1 MSERN
6 HLSAT
11 LSAAVME
18 TAEEQEAVLFHSYPC
33 AYYVQSPSTLSHAN
47 SSDIRNPAE
56 VSTCHSPLPSD
67 TFPNAHHHHHRNPT
81 QEASR
86 FTLSHYSSS
95 RGSNHGAGTDNGEA
109 RLIVGRGNG
118 GDCEE
123 EEEEGEGNEE
133 GYYGKRK
140 RGCWKRYFT
149 YRNSDSNA
157 WICLQLSWRAIFSM
171 GIALLVFYIVTNPP
185 SPIITV
191 KVGEIEEF
199 MLGEGVD
206 KTGVGTKILT
216 CNCTMDVIVDNHSK
230 LFGLHILPPS
240 LHMSFGPLPIAASQG
255 PRLYAESGRTRFRLS
270 VGTSN
275 KAMYGAG
282 RDMEDKLD
290 SGIGL
295 ELTIRLNFISNYR
308 VVWKFISPHFHRHV
322 QCLLLLRKPYDR
334 NPHTRSFNSTCFTS

>member
-1 MSERN
+1 MSEKSSLR
-6 HLSAT
+6 HSLRR
-11 LSAAVME
+11 VME

-56 VSTCHSPLPSD
+56 SSACHSPLPSD
-67 TFPNAHHHHHRNPT
+67 TFPNGHHHCNPT

-109 RLIVGRGNG
+109 RLIVGCSNG
-118 GDCEE
+118 RDCDEE
-123 EEEEGEGNEE
+123 EEEDEDGDEE
-133 GYYGKRK
+133 GYYGKKK
-140 RGCWKRYFT
+140 RGYWKRYFT

-185 SPIITV
+185 SPIISV

-216 CNCTMDVIVDNHSK
+216 CNCTMNVIVDNHSK

-240 LHMSFGPLPIAASQG
+240 IHMSFGPLPIATSQG
-255 PRLYAESGRTRFRLS
+255 PRMYAESGTTTFQLS
-270 VGTSN
+270 VGISN
-275 KAMYGAG
+275 KPMYGAG
-282 RDMEDKLD
+282 RDMEDKLE
-290 SGIGL
+290 SGMGL
-295 ELTIRLNFISNYR
+295 ELTIRVNFISNYR
-308 VVWKFISPHFHRHV
+308 VVWKIIRPHFHRRV
-322 QCLLLLRKPYDR
+322 QCLLVLGKAYDR
-334 NPHTRSFNSTCFTS
+334 KRHTRSFNSTCLTSR